1 MTSTSNTP
9 TRRRRRRAT
18 DYSQLP
24 LIGYCRT
31 SKDGGEKGTSIED
44 QEHQLRAWAAMQ
56 GVEIIIRHDEGRSGG
71 RADNRAGLQ
80 DALAEI
86 EAGRAGGIIAL
97 DLTRLGRNALDV
109 LSLATRAKDEGWRL
123 GSLDVGLDTETP
135 AGRLVQTIMAA
146 AGEHQLAQITERN
159 RGTAQYLRREGRPR
173 NGFVKANTDLGDLVL
188 DLRDQG
194 MSYRA
199 VAAELEERGIP
210 TVRGGST
217 WRASSVRSVEIAR
230 RLEIDA
236 QRTAAA

>member
-1 MTSTSNTP
+1 MTSTQTG
-9 TRRRRRRAT
+9 TRRRRRSRRI

-31 SKDGGEKGTSIED
+31 SKRGGEEGVSIED
-44 QEHQLRAWAAMQ
+44 QEHQLRAWAASQ

-86 EAGRAGGIIAL
+86 EAGRAGGIVAL
-97 DLTRLGRNALDV
+97 DQSRLGRNALDIIT
-109 LSLATRAKDEGWRL
+109 LAAQAREEGWRL

-135 AGRLVQTIMAA
+135 AGRLVQTIMAGF
-146 AGEHQLAQITERN
+146 GEHQLAQIAERN
-159 RGTAQYLRREGRPR
+159 RGTARHLRRAGRPR
-173 NGFVKANTDLGDLVL
+173 NGFIKADTDLGDLVV

-199 VAAELEERGIP
+199 IAAELEERGIP
-210 TVRGGST
+210 TVRGGIT
-217 WRASSVRSVEIAR
+217 WHASSVKSIEVAR

-236 QRTAAA
+236 QRETAA